1 MTRIPPIALSMAALA
16 LVAADAPSPAEG
28 PIPSFVS
35 DVVPVLTRLGCN
47 SGGCHGKLA
56 GQNGFKLS
64 LRGYAPELDD
74 LAITRDAKGRRIAKS
89 RPRES
94 LLLAK
99 A

>member
-16 LVAADAPSPAEG
+16 LVAADAPSPAER
-28 PIPSFVS
+28 PAPSFVS

-64 LRGYAPELDD
+64 LRGYAPDWDHPAIVRD
-74 LAITRDAKGRRIAKS
+74 LAGRRGDYA
-89 RPRES
+89 RPEAR
-94 LLLAK
+94 LLISK
-99 A
+99 P